1 MATPY
6 GPRSLSTAAYKPAN
20 RWSMRAKRLSYIPRV
35 FFELI
40 GFCAIFV
47 IVFIKNTNV

>member
-1 MATPY
+1 MEYAGRTPFIY
-6 GPRSLSTAAYKPAN
+6 
-20 RWSMRAKRLSYIPRV
+20 PRV

-40 GFCAIFV
+40 GFYAIFV

>member
-1 MATPY
+1 MATLYNPF
-6 GPRSLSTAAYKPAN
+6 SLSIAASKHAN
-20 RWSMRAKRLSYIPRV
+20 RWSMRAERFSYIPRV

-40 GFCAIFV
+40 GFYAIFV

>member
-1 MATPY
+1 MEHAGRTHFIY
-6 GPRSLSTAAYKPAN
+6 
-20 RWSMRAKRLSYIPRV
+20 PRV

-40 GFCAIFV
+40 GFYAIFV

>member
-1 MATPY
+1 MATLYNPH
-6 GPRSLSTAAYKPAN
+6 SLSIAASKRAN
-20 RWSMRAKRLSYIPRV
+20 RWSMRAERLSYIPRV

-40 GFCAIFV
+40 GFYAIFV